1 MIRGGY
7 LLLALAALFWGLNG
21 PVARHFFS
29 IGLSVSEFAF
39 LRCATGA
46 FCFGV
51 HALFCNTWR
60 IAPRDLPKLLLFG
73 MACLGLFTLSYQTSV
88 YESGASLA
96 VILLYTAPAW
106 VALMSRAFLGHKL
119 SRRTL
124 AAIGIAMAGGL
135 LITLAQ
141 SADSRLSMLGIAAG
155 LVSALLYALHFP
167 WNFRWRGIYAPVTL
181 YAYAM
186 LGGALLLLPYAGL
199 TARPALV
206 WLQLFFGLALI
217 TYLPYLCYG
226 LGMRSINPTPAAVI
240 VNLEPVVGCIAAY
253 LWWNEQFT
261 LPGWLG
267 AGLVIGAVF
276 LLIYGKKTPEGGKA
290 AGP

>member
-1 MIRGGY
+1 MHSARCGY

-21 PVARHFFS
+21 PIARHFFS
-29 IGLSVSEFAF
+29 LGLTVPELAF

-46 FCFGV
+46 LCFGL
-51 HALFCNTWR
+51 HAVFRKEWHV
-60 IAPRDLPKLLLFG
+60 APRDLPKLLFFG

-88 YESGASLA
+88 YESGAALA

-106 VALMSRAFLGHKL
+106 VALLSRVFLGHGL

-124 AAIGIAMAGGL
+124 AAIGIAMAGVA
-135 LITLAQ
+135 LITLTG
-141 SADSRLSMLGIAAG
+141 STGSRLSWTGVVAG

-167 WNFRWRGIYAPVTL
+167 WNFRWRGIYSPITL
-181 YAYAM
+181 YTYAM
-186 LGGALLLLPYAGL
+186 LGGALLLLPFAGF
-199 TARPALV
+199 TAHPALV
-206 WLQLFFGLALI
+206 WLQLFSGLALI

-226 LGMRSINPTPAAVI
+226 LGMRSVHPTPAVVI
-240 VNLEPVVGCIAAY
+240 VNMEPVMGCIAAY
-253 LWWNEQFT
+253 VWWNEQFT

-276 LLIYGKKTPEGGKA
+276 LMIYGKKDV
-290 AGP
+290 